1 MHLPNYCI
9 QRNVQLL
16 GHGPIE
22 FADGMFQVVVGFK
35 EQPVEGACLQRLR
48 IEVMAETEIESVGQ
62 QLFQLLGRTAVA
74 MPDDGLAGMEF
85 VADAQHVVD
94 GTHAMQEKRKLQFFA

>member
-1 MHLPNYCI
+1 MP
-9 QRNVQLL
+9 LL
-16 GHGPIE
+16 SYVFVELINGVERI
-22 FADGMFQVVVGFK
+22 VVGFK
-35 EQPVEGACLQRLR
+35 EQPVKGACLQRLR

-85 VADAQHVVD
+85 VADAQYVVD